1 MCTGERQSSRIRAKY
16 LRAILRQ
23 DVAYF
28 DSESSS
34 TAVVVNNVSA
44 DSLLVQEAMSEKV
57 GRSEPPTF
65 HFENRRKNLDRKKG
79 DSGEDVIIAL
89 LFEDVEEFV
98 AVNNIQW
105 CCDVFWIS
113 YNLWV

>member
-57 GRSEPPTF
+57 GPSEPPNS
-65 HFENRRKNLDRKKG
+65 HFENRRKNLDRKKD
-79 DSGEDVIIAL
+79 DSGEEIIIAL
-89 LFEDVEEFV
+89 LFE
-98 AVNNIQW
+98 NCGGI
-105 CCDVFWIS
+105 CGC
-113 YNLWV
+113 

>member
-28 DSESSS
+28 DSESSR

-57 GRSEPPTF
+57 GLSEPPPSQF
-65 HFENRRKNLDRKKG
+65 GNRRKNPDGKKD
-79 DSGEDVIIAL
+79 DSGEEVII
-89 LFEDVEEFV
+89 V
-98 AVNNIQW
+98 AV
-105 CCDVFWIS
+105 DVSSGVVMCIRFLTICGS
-113 YNLWV
+113 ENLVQ

>member
-57 GRSEPPTF
+57 GRSEQPTSR
-65 HFENRRKNLDRKKG
+65 FENRRKNLHRTKG
-79 DSGEDVIIAL
+79 DSGDVIVAL
-89 LFEDVEEFV
+89 FF
-98 AVNNIQW
+98 
-105 CCDVFWIS
+105 
-113 YNLWV
+113 

>member
-57 GRSEPPTF
+57 GRSEPPTSR
-65 HFENRRKNLDRKKG
+65 FENRRKNLHRKKG
-79 DSGEDVIIAL
+79 DSGDVIVAL
-89 LFEDVEEFV
+89 FFE
-98 AVNNIQW
+98 NCGGI
-105 CCDVFWIS
+105 CGC
-113 YNLWV
+113 